1 MAIQTYSTV
10 DGRVNEVIGEMIG
23 HALPHEVLGI
33 TGDNKSMPK
42 NKGDNIS
49 FRAVLPYGA
58 ASTNANTINR
68 PSVTVSAHVTTEG
81 VTPSPDSI
89 AYRDVNVSLTQYM
102 VLYGY
107 TDKAA
112 ELYEDDIPGD
122 MKQQT
127 GERIGLLREMIR
139 YGVLKAGTNAY
150 YSGGTSRATVDEPV
164 TYNFLSKIS
173 RNLMANHGKMITQTL
188 AQSANMDVNN
198 VEGAFLVFCHTDCEH
213 DIRLLPDF
221 VHVSKYSQRKTVH
234 ENELGSVGRFRFVV
248 SAELAPY
255 VDSGAAVGSTG
266 LYSTTGTNIDVYPM
280 IVVAQKAWGDVA
292 LRGANA
298 IDPIM
303 ISHKV
308 KDKADPGGQRGY
320 VGGKL
325 WSASVIL
332 NNGWM
337 AVAEVG
343 VTSL

>member
-1 MAIQTYSTV
+1 MAIHTYSTV
-10 DGRVNEVIGEMIG
+10 TGRVNEVVGEMIA
-23 HALPHEVLGI
+23 HALHHEVLGI
-33 TGDNKSMPK
+33 TGDNKPMPK

-81 VTPSPDSI
+81 VTPSADSI
-89 AYRDVNVSLTQYM
+89 SYRDVNVPLTQYM

-107 TDKAA
+107 SDKAA

-122 MKQQT
+122 MKEQT

-139 YGVLKAGTNAY
+139 YGVLKAGTNTY
-150 YSGGTSRATVDEPV
+150 YCGGTSRATVDEAV
-164 TYNFLSKIS
+164 SWNFLSKIS
-173 RNLMANHGKMITQTL
+173 RNLMANHAKMVTKTL
-188 AQSANMDVNN
+188 AQSAYMDVNN
-198 VEGAFLVFCHTDCEH
+198 IEAAFLVFGHTACEH
-213 DIRLLPDF
+213 DIRALPDF
-221 VHVSKYSQRKTVH
+221 THVSKYAQRKIVH
-234 ENELGSVGRFRFVV
+234 ENELGSVGRFRFIV

-255 VDSGAAVGSTG
+255 ADSGAAVGSTG
-266 LYSTTGTNIDVYPM
+266 LDSTTGTSIDVYPM
-280 IVVAQKAWGDVA
+280 IIVGEKAWGDVA
-292 LRGANA
+292 LRGEKA
-298 IDPIM
+298 IDPIL

-325 WSASVIL
+325 WTACTIL

-343 VTSL
+343 VTAL